1 MATKKKFAS
10 LFRGWIPTEL
20 NLPSNRVKAAKGS
33 APKAVRVVI
42 MVGVLALM
50 TFLAVTFLVPF
61 MAESSINNAIVW
73 AVRLLAVGALVGLA
87 VYLKRRGNYP
97 EDSKSQLFVE
107 MMFKKYR
114 SRPIYLVL
122 FGLAFGFMLSGLV
135 VAMLGQP
142 LPVHYSVPLFF
153 VFIGVGAV
161 IGDLIGRKVN
171 YRWPLLP

>member
-1 MATKKKFAS
+1 LTAKKKIAS
-10 LFRGWIPTEL
+10 LFRGWIPKE
-20 NLPSNRVKAAKGS
+20 PSIPTSRIKMTKMNP
-33 APKAVRVVI
+33 PKVVRIVI

-50 TFLAVTFLVPF
+50 TFVAITFLVPF

-73 AVRLLAVGALVGLA
+73 TVRLLAVGTLVGLA

-135 VAMLGQP
+135 VAMWVQP
-142 LPVHYSVPLFF
+142 LSSTL
-153 VFIGVGAV
+153 
-161 IGDLIGRKVN
+161 
-171 YRWPLLP
+171 

>member
-10 LFRGWIPTEL
+10 LFRGWIPKEL

-135 VAMLGQP
+135 VAILGQP
-142 LPVHYSVPLFF
+142 LPVHHSVPLFF

>member
-1 MATKKKFAS
+1 MN
-10 LFRGWIPTEL
+10 P
-20 NLPSNRVKAAKGS
+20 
-33 APKAVRVVI
+33 PKVVRIVI

-50 TFLAVTFLVPF
+50 TFVAITFLVPF

-73 AVRLLAVGALVGLA
+73 TVRLLAVGTLVGLA

-135 VAMLGQP
+135 VAMWVQP
-142 LPVHYSVPLFF
+142 LSSTL
-153 VFIGVGAV
+153 
-161 IGDLIGRKVN
+161 
-171 YRWPLLP
+171 